1 MFMRRIMKPFMHSRR
16 TLYTTPKIDNKYHE
30 YTQFAISG
38 TNCLLIVSIL
48 GYLEQ
53 YKEKIKLIDECNEK
67 INSIYFH
74 CMSVDRVIK
83 DIEQKPNIPHVEN
96 NSNFSVNTIEN
107 SSKIPPIPMFI
118 HDDNDT

>member
-16 TLYTTPKIDNKYHE
+16 TLYTSPKIDNKYHE

-48 GYLEQ
+48 GFLEQ
-53 YKEKIKLIDECNEK
+53 YKEKIKLIDECNGK

-74 CMSVDRVIK
+74 CITLEKVVK
-83 DIEQKPNIPHVEN
+83 DIEQKPKIPQFEN
-96 NSNFSVNTIEN
+96 NSNFSVKNIEHN
-107 SSKIPPIPMFI
+107 SKIPPIPMFI
-118 HDDNDT
+118 HDDNDS

>member
-16 TLYTTPKIDNKYHE
+16 TLYTSPKIENKYYE

-53 YKEKIKLIDECNEK
+53 YKEKMKLIDECNDK

-74 CMSVDRVIK
+74 CISLEKVVK
-83 DIEQKPNIPHVEN
+83 DIEN
-96 NSNFSVNTIEN
+96 NSNFSVKNIEHN
-107 SSKIPPIPMFI
+107 SKIPPIPMFI
-118 HDDNDT
+118 HDDNDS

>member
-16 TLYTTPKIDNKYHE
+16 TLYTSPKIDNKYHE

-48 GYLEQ
+48 GFLEQ
-53 YKEKIKLIDECNEK
+53 YKEKIKLIDECNQK

-83 DIEQKPNIPHVEN
+83 DIEQKPNIPHFEN
-96 NSNFSVNTIEN
+96 NSNFSVKNIEHN
-107 SSKIPPIPMFI
+107 SKIPPIPMFI